1 MTPLR
6 LSILFYLG
14 VLFMAYTDR
23 PNRVFKENGDLQE
36 FGLGKGKTLF
46 SPAVIGIIISFIV
59 YFVFL
64 NITFILNI
72 KNKL

>member
-6 LSILFYLG
+6 LSILIYL
-14 VLFMAYTDR
+14 VIIFMAYTDR
-23 PNRVFKENGDLQE
+23 PNRVFKENGDLQK
-36 FGLGKGKTLF
+36 FGIGKNKTLF
-46 SPAVIGIIISFIV
+46 SPAVIGILVAFIV